1 MGTTDLATY
10 MVQMM
15 RDHKADLNGEPY
27 PTRDASREA
36 VVAYAARLQSSAELE
51 KERLLECA
59 A

>member
-15 RDHKADLNGEPY
+15 GDHKADLNGELY

-36 VVAYAARLQSSAELE
+36 VAAYVARLQSSAESE
-51 KERLLECA
+51 KEHLLECA